1 MGFLKS
7 VGRIAGGAARGFMGS
22 GGSPWGAA
30 LGAGMSL
37 LGGGGGRGGDGGMGY
52 LNQIPGMAGGYLNPY
67 TEEGRK
73 AYNSL
78 LDQYSNTST
87 TNQNQ
92 FPAEYSQMSRDPNA
106 FVNNLMKG
114 YEPSRGYN
122 YKQNQMLG
130 AARNSAASGGFAGT
144 QYDQANQAET
154 IKDLLGSDMAEY
166 LTNVM
171 NIQKSGLEGEER
183 RLAGRERTLS
193 GEAGRG
199 GMAAH
204 DLANILGSN
213 LSQQAGLRFQQERQ
227 RRLDRANNKYNNA
240 GLLGNLLNGIRGG
253 GVLDE
258 SGAYGGRGIGGLFN
272 GLFGG

>member
-1 MGFLKS
+1 MGFFKGI
-7 VGRIAGGAARGFMGS
+7 GRALGGAAKGFVGG

-30 LGAGMSL
+30 LGAGMSM
-37 LGGGGGRGGDGGMGY
+37 LGGGGGGGGGNAGMGY
-52 LNQIPGMAGGYLNPY
+52 LNQIPGMAQGYLNPY

-87 TNQNQ
+87 TNPNQ
-92 FPAEYSQMSRDPNA
+92 FPAEYGQMARDPNA

-144 QYDQANQAET
+144 QYDQGYQSEL
-154 IKDLLGSDMAEY
+154 IRDLLGSDMAEY

-171 NIQKSGLEGEER
+171 GIQNKGLAGEEG
-183 RLAGRERTLS
+183 RLDSRGRALT
-193 GEAGRG
+193 GMVNMG
-199 GMAAH
+199 GNAAH

-213 LSQQAGLRFQQERQ
+213 LGQQATFDFANQRQ
-227 RRLDRANNKYNNA
+227 RRLEKRENEQDRSK
-240 GLLGNLLNGIRGG
+240 LLFKLFDKDVGGRSMFDSLASNL
-253 GVLDE
+253 
-258 SGAYGGRGIGGLFN
+258 GAYF
-272 GLFGG
+272 

>member
-1 MGFLKS
+1 MGFFSGIGKAFS
-7 VGRIAGGAARGFMGS
+7 GAAKGFMGS

-37 LGGGGGRGGDGGMGY
+37 LGGGRGRNPADAGMDY
-52 LNQIPGMAGGYLNPY
+52 LNQIPGMARSYLNPY

-87 TNQNQ
+87 TNPNQ
-92 FPAEYSQMSRDPNA
+92 FPAEYSQMGRDPGA
-106 FVNNLMKG
+106 FMNNLMKG

-199 GMAAH
+199 GMTAH

-213 LSQQAGLRFQQERQ
+213 LSQQAGFRFQGQREANLERA
-227 RRLDRANNKYNNA
+227 RRRDNRMNLFGDLLRPMDNGGG
-240 GLLGNLLNGIRGG
+240 GLLSSL
-253 GVLDE
+253 
-258 SGAYGGRGIGGLFN
+258 S